1 MFQDVRNAIGRLGAI
16 ATAALAL
23 TGCSRSNPETNTK
36 AHSLTNVTLPTA
48 PLIAPDQRI
57 IALLKDPKLPVQ
69 VVNALKNPEVQ
80 ATLHRIA
87 TNTEN
92 PESYVRNA
100 PYAST
105 ECVVVLQH
113 LLNVG
118 RGAAI
123 TNALNYAEGI
133 KQRARAIARSD
144 PGRSEELFKTA
155 NGIRRYAERAPSL
168 LKPDGRYG
176 PDSHN
181 LRGFLTQV
189 ENIVSGLT
197 FPHKKVDVG
206 ANDTAIGPMTLN
218 LLFRYDRGVGY
229 LLLADPATY
238 KVSVDAL
245 TNSSLATTNSVRRVT
260 KSK

>member
-36 AHSLTNVTLPTA
+36 AHSLTNLTLPTA

-80 ATLHRIA
+80 AILHRIA

-123 TNALNYAEGI
+123 TNALNYGEGRE
-133 KQRARAIARSD
+133 KRARDIAPSD
-144 PGRSEELFKTA
+144 PIGSGRLLDEA
-155 NGIRRYAERAPSL
+155 NRIRRYAQRAPS
-168 LKPDGRYG
+168 PIQEDGDYG
-176 PDSHN
+176 RESHN
-181 LRGFLTQV
+181 LRGFITQV
-189 ENIVSGLT
+189 ENWVSGGT
-197 FPHKKVDVG
+197 FLHKKVDEG
-206 ANDTAIGPMTLN
+206 QSDTKIGSRTLN
-218 LLFRYDRGVGY
+218 LLFRSDPGLRY
-229 LLLADPATY
+229 LLLADPAMY
-238 KVSVDAL
+238 QVSLQAL
-245 TNSSLATTNSVRRVT
+245 TNSSPATTNSVRRVT